1 MQNKNKKED
10 HHKGD
15 KSSVSLIRDY
25 VYNSNHTIKELA
37 EIWQMSEKFLI
48 GILGK
53 LGIKCKNNQSLTR
66 DLIELL
72 GLKLNINIID
82 DFVVNEENMINKTPI
97 ENLIK
102 RSPIVT
108 IMGHVDHG
116 KTTLLDVIRKTRLAD
131 QEVGGITQKIG
142 AYEVIYNEQKI
153 TFIDSPGHEAF
164 TQMRSRGAQ
173 ITDIC
178 VLVVACDDGV
188 QAQTLESIRHAQ
200 KANVDIII
208 ALNKIDKIPNQKER
222 IMSELSEYNLI
233 PKEWGG
239 DTFYIE
245 ISALKTKG
253 IDDLLKTILLVND
266 KHPRIIDY
274 QQNVLGTIL
283 EASLIKNKGS
293 AATVIVNQ
301 GILKIGD
308 IVVAGHAYGKVRS
321 LENDIKEK
329 IKKVFPSQP
338 AVIYGFKKVPQAGD
352 LLMVAT
358 NEKIAKHIIEIRRQ
372 KSQEQKHQEIKQ
384 NLEQNFM
391 EDLLKEN
398 VSYSVLNFVL
408 KTDTQGMIGV
418 ITESLKKLNF
428 HGVKINFIKT
438 DTGTITDNDIML
450 ANTFQAIIINFNNLV
465 DNNIIKLA
473 VSLKVEIR
481 NYQIL
486 YHLVEDISKKLK
498 TLSQP
503 IFQLK
508 FTGKAVIIQVF
519 YRSDKNNIA
528 GCRVINGV
536 IYNGASVQV
545 KRQQK
550 IIYQGKIISLKHLK
564 NNIDCAKKDIE
575 CGIVFDNFN
584 DFQMDDI
591 IEASRMEEIV
601 NE

>member
-1 MQNKNKKED
+1 MQNKKKQED
-10 HHKGD
+10 HQKDD
-15 KSSVSLIRDY
+15 KSSISLISDY
-25 VYNSNHTIKELA
+25 VYNSDHTIRELA
-37 EIWQMSEKFLI
+37 KIWNFSEKFLI
-48 GILGK
+48 GTLGK
-53 LGIKCKNNQSLTR
+53 LGIKCKKNQSLTR

-82 DFVVNEENMINKTPI
+82 DFIVNEENIINKTPI

-116 KTTLLDVIRKTRLAD
+116 KTTLLDVIRKTRLVD

-142 AYEVIYNEQKI
+142 AYEVVYNKRKI

-188 QAQTLESIRHAQ
+188 QAQTLESVTHAQ

-245 ISALKTKG
+245 ISALKAQG
-253 IDDLLKTILLVND
+253 IDNLLKTILLVND
-266 KHPRIIDY
+266 KHPRIISY
-274 QQNVLGTIL
+274 KQNVLGTVL

-293 AATVIVNQ
+293 AATIIVNQ
-301 GILKIGD
+301 GVLKIGD
-308 IVVAGHAYGKVRS
+308 IVVAGHAYGKIRS
-321 LENDIKEK
+321 LENDIKEN
-329 IKKVFPSQP
+329 IQQVFPSQP
-338 AVIYGFKKVPQAGD
+338 AVIYGFKQIPQAGD
-352 LLMVAT
+352 LLIVAT
-358 NEKIAKHIIEIRRQ
+358 NEKIAKHIIEIRQQ
-372 KSQEQKHQEIKQ
+372 KFQAEKHQEIKQ
-384 NLEQNFM
+384 NVERNFM
-391 EDLLKEN
+391 EDLLQEN
-398 VSYSVLNFVL
+398 LSHSVLNFVL
-408 KTDTQGMIGV
+408 KTDTQGMIEV
-418 ITESLKKLNF
+418 ITESLKNLNF
-428 HGVKINFIKT
+428 HGVKINFIKMA
-438 DTGTITDNDIML
+438 TGALTENDIML

-465 DNNIIKLA
+465 DRNIIKLA
-473 VSLKVEIR
+473 DSLKVEIR

-486 YHLVEDISKKLK
+486 YHLVEDIAKKLK
-498 TLSQP
+498 TLSKP
-503 IFQLK
+503 ILKLK

-536 IYNGASVQV
+536 IYNESSVQV

-564 NNIDCAKKDIE
+564 NNIDCAKKDSE
-575 CGIVFDNFN
+575 CGIVFKDFN
-584 DFQMDDI
+584 DFQIDDI
-591 IEASRMEEIV
+591 IEASRMEEVV

>member
-1 MQNKNKKED
+1 MQNKKKKED
-10 HHKGD
+10 HQQGD
-15 KSSVSLIRDY
+15 KSGNLLTSDY
-25 VYNSNHTIKELA
+25 IYNPNHTIKELA
-37 EIWQMSEKFLI
+37 EIWKISEKFLI
-48 GILGK
+48 GALTK
-53 LGIKCKNNQSLTR
+53 LGIKNKVHQCLTR

-72 GLKLNINIID
+72 GLKFNINIID
-82 DFVVNEENMINKTPI
+82 DCIVNEEFISQVPTKD
-97 ENLIK
+97 LIT

-116 KTTLLDVIRKTRLAD
+116 KTTLLDVIRKTRVVD
-131 QEVGGITQKIG
+131 QEAGGITQKIG
-142 AYEVIYNEQKI
+142 AYEVVYNGKKI

-164 TQMRSRGAQ
+164 TKMRSRGAQ

-188 QAQTLESIRHAQ
+188 KAQTLESVKHAQ
-200 KANVDIII
+200 KAKVDIII

-253 IDDLLKTILLVND
+253 IDNLLETILLVNN
-266 KHPRIIDY
+266 KRPRIIKA
-274 QQNVLGTIL
+274 QQNVLGTVL

-293 AATVIVNQ
+293 AATVIINQ

-308 IVVAGHAYGKVRS
+308 IVVAGHAYGKVRA
-321 LENDIKEK
+321 LENDIQEK
-329 IKKVFPSQP
+329 IQKCFPSQP
-338 AVIYGFKKVPQAGD
+338 VVIYGFKQVPQAGD

-358 NEKIAKHIIEIRRQ
+358 NEKIAKQIIEIRQQ
-372 KSQEQKHQEIKQ
+372 KSQEKKHQELQK

-391 EDLLKEN
+391 EELLQEN
-398 VSYSVLNFVL
+398 VSHSILNFIL
-408 KTDTQGMIGV
+408 KTDTQGMIEV
-418 ITESLKKLNF
+418 ITESLKNLDF

-438 DTGTITDNDIML
+438 ATGALTDNDIML
-450 ANTFQAIIINFNNLV
+450 ASTFQAIIINFNNLV
-465 DNNIIKLA
+465 DQNIIKLA
-473 VSLKVEIR
+473 DNLKVEVR
-481 NYQIL
+481 SYQIL
-486 YHLVEDISKKLK
+486 YRLVEDIAKKLK
-498 TLSQP
+498 TLSKP

-508 FTGKAVIIQVF
+508 FTGKAVVIQVF

-550 IIYQGKIISLKHLK
+550 IIYQGKIVSLKHLK
-564 NNIDCAKKDIE
+564 NNIDHAKTDSE

-584 DFQMDDI
+584 DFRMDDI